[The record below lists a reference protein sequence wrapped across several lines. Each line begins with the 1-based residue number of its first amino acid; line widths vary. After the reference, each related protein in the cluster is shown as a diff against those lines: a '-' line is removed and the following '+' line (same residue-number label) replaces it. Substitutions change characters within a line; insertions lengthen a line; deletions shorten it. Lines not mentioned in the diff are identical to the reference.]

1 MEQLDGL
8 YPEWD
13 EFYLLVCEYC
23 GIIIRPQALKKHLA
37 SKHRIV
43 HLQQQ
48 PQQQPQQQQQ
58 QIPSQPQ
65 QNGPNKYQPNGT
77 NSIPK
82 PMDIDVTEATST
94 ATTTTTTLTNTPT
107 TLAKTNT
114 TSNSNSNNNN
124 STTTNTYTMQQI
136 PSRLWG
142 GKHALD
148 SLPKPAIQR
157 RPCDWVKVRRATT
170 PLLHAMRN
178 WL

>member
-43 HLQQQ
+43 HLQHQ
-48 PQQQPQQQQQ
+48 PQQQTQQQQQPQQ

-65 QNGPNKYQPNGT
+65 KNGPKYQPNGT

-82 PMDIDVTEATST
+82 PMDIDITT

-107 TLAKTNT
+107 TIAETNS
-114 TSNSNSNNNN
+114 TSNNNNNN